1 MYDEISK
8 IPYEGSSMGNYG
20 CSGYD
25 FRDKSQK
32 TEKRSSKG
40 DVTYTRR
47 FATAIF
53 SAKQHHDIFDNATL
67 CHPYFI
73 LNVRSS
79 STCRVLTSAC
89 ESLSLKKRNM
99 LFVDRPFKYKHIH
112 WRRPKT
118 GIASRWYVTS

>member
-1 MYDEISK
+1 MMKFQKYLMKDRPWGTTAVQAMISGIK
-8 IPYEGSSMGNYG
+8 VKKRK
-20 CSGYD
+20 SGRVKVMLLT
-25 FRDKSQK
+25 RDDSQ
-32 TEKRSSKG
+32 
-40 DVTYTRR
+40 
-47 FATAIF
+47 AIF
-53 SAKQHHDIFDNATL
+53 CAKQHHDIFDNATL
-67 CHPYFI
+67 CHPYFT